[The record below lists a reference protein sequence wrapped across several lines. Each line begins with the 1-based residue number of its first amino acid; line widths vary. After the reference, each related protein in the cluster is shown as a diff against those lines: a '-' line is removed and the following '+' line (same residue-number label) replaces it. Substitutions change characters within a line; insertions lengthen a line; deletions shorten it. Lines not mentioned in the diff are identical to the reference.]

1 MRITGDIQ
9 ERLLAHARREAPL
22 EACGY
27 LAVKDGVLAGIH
39 ELTNCDKS
47 PEHFSF
53 DPREQ
58 FAATREAR
66 AKGTSLEAVY
76 HSHPA
81 SPARPSAEDIRLAYD
96 AGKLYVIVS
105 LADGHEDVRAF
116 WIKNGQVTEETLEV
130 VHDDR
135 L

>member
-1 MRITGDIQ
+1 MKIRADIR
-9 ERLLAHARREAPL
+9 ERLVAHARREAPL

-39 ELTNCDKS
+39 ALTNCDKS

-53 DPREQ
+53 DPKEQ
-58 FAATREAR
+58 FAAVREAR
-66 AKGTSLEAVY
+66 SNGTALDAVY

-96 AGKLYVIVS
+96 ADKLYVIVS
-105 LADGHEDVRAF
+105 LAGGCDDVRAF
-116 WIKNGQVTEETLEV
+116 WIREGQVTEEILEV
-130 VHDDR
+130 VHDNR
-135 L
+135 I